1 MKPKRV
7 NLFHCSPL
15 PQIYLKGKFQDTQIP
30 SVGFSHGQVCK
41 HLAAV
46 NSVLRSPQ
54 PSSAQMHLL
63 PHPQLPRST
72 LQLTLPPGGLFARP
86 VWRKDSARERI
97 YAQPSLPIPAFWP
110 RLLQSPWPRPLPG
123 ALWPTKKSRPDR
135 CTPPRA
141 FVRRPR
147 LAKESAAILFFSWFQ
162 WGEKEET
169 GSGAVLP
176 PPLSLC
182 PRRGKGGVNHGRELV
197 AALRE
202 CRRWEG
208 DGRYR
213 YTQH

>member
-97 YAQPSLPIPAFWP
+97 YAQPSP
-110 RLLQSPWPRPLPG
+110 SH
-123 ALWPTKKSRPDR
+123 SR
-135 CTPPRA
+135 
-141 FVRRPR
+141 V
-147 LAKESAAILFFSWFQ
+147 LA
-162 WGEKEET
+162 
-169 GSGAVLP
+169 P
-176 PPLSLC
+176 PPSISLAPPPPGC
-182 PRRGKGGVNHGRELV
+182 PMAHKEVPAGPLHSPARIRAPPEAG
-197 AALRE
+197 
-202 CRRWEG
+202 
-208 DGRYR
+208 
-213 YTQH
+213 